1 MKCLDIFLNTSSD
14 AIPEFLP
21 KSLFHLIK
29 VQHFN
34 LNVKTWTADKEPWK
48 NLDKIQKLA
57 DQIVRKQDNI
67 QSYFLHYL
75 VVEKIILKLMNI
87 TEILPSLFQP
97 AVGRVLPADCW
108 APPTAGSRGRPWA
121 PPPPAPAPSPPPSPT
136 RADPEVTAA
145 KAAAE
150 RPAPPDQARVRRVKH
165 VMESLDYNTSAQI
178 IAVDRFDPGT
188 ASWRSWKVSLSVDWS
203 ELWKTF

>member
-1 MKCLDIFLNTSSD
+1 M
-14 AIPEFLP
+14 
-21 KSLFHLIK
+21 
-29 VQHFN
+29 
-34 LNVKTWTADKEPWK
+34 
-48 NLDKIQKLA
+48 
-57 DQIVRKQDNI
+57 
-67 QSYFLHYL
+67 
-75 VVEKIILKLMNI
+75 
-87 TEILPSLFQP
+87 
-97 AVGRVLPADCW
+97 
-108 APPTAGSRGRPWA
+108 AGFRGRPWA

-188 ASWRSWKVSLSVDWS
+188 AS
-203 ELWKTF
+203 